1 MNLRSAILDVRLTLQ
16 SYIQNR
22 TSKIEVFMAT
32 LYVAST
38 ETFVGKSATC
48 VGLLDRARRDGF
60 TAGYMKPVS
69 VSVVRTEDALLDEDA
84 VFIRQ
89 HFGLTDPIDKIAPVL
104 VTQRMVEGIS
114 RGQQVDY
121 SKQLREAYVAISRDK
136 DFVVLEGA
144 NHWAEGSLVD
154 LSADQVSDMLQAPVL
169 LITRYRAT
177 TALDAVLAVQRY
189 LGDRLLGVL
198 INGVE
203 EPQMDFVQS
212 RMVPFLE
219 KRGIAVFATLAQ
231 DPQLAGVTVTDLH
244 EHLGGQLIGNPAWG
258 DKLVEHLLIGAMG
271 ADAALSHFRRRT
283 NKAVF
288 TGGDRVDL
296 QLAALETST
305 SALVL
310 TGNIRPAASVID
322 RAEERQV
329 PIILVTDDTLTTVE
343 RAEGIFGHIRF
354 KQEAKIAR
362 FTSLLDQSFDY
373 TRLYDQLGMA
383 VR

>member
-1 MNLRSAILDVRLTLQ
+1 
-16 SYIQNR
+16 
-22 TSKIEVFMAT
+22 MAT

-48 VGLLDRARRDGF
+48 IGLLDRAQRDGF
-60 TAGYMKPVS
+60 TASYMKPVS
-69 VSVVRTEDALLDEDA
+69 VSVTRTEDAVLDEDA
-84 VFIRQ
+84 AFIRQ
-89 HFGLTDPIDKIAPVL
+89 HFNLADPLDKIAPVL
-104 VTQRMVEGIS
+104 VTQRVVEGII
-114 RGQQVDY
+114 RGQGTDFARRM
-121 SKQLREAYVAISRDK
+121 REAYLAVSRDK

-169 LITRYRAT
+169 LITRYRTT
-177 TALDAVLAVQRY
+177 TALDAILAVQRY

-203 EPQMDFVQS
+203 EPQLDFVRS

-219 KRGIAVFATLAQ
+219 KRGIPVFAALAQ
-231 DPQLAGVTVTDLH
+231 DPQLAGVTVADLH
-244 EHLGGQLIGNPAWG
+244 EHLGGQLIGNPAWS
-258 DKLVEHLLIGAMG
+258 DKLIEHLLIGAMG
-271 ADAALSHFRRRT
+271 AEAALSHFRRRT
-283 NKAVF
+283 NKAVI
-288 TGGDRVDL
+288 TGGDRIDL

-310 TGNIRPAASVID
+310 TGNIRPSPIVID
-322 RAEERQV
+322 RAEDRQV

-354 KQEAKIAR
+354 KQEAKIVR
-362 FTSLLDQSFDY
+362 FIALLDQSFDFA
-373 TRLYDQLGMA
+373 RLYDELGM
-383 VR
+383 VVG